1 MTEVCSETDMAASK
15 KVPCHITVAGRLD
28 DYRFHIC
35 KDIASGLAD
44 RFGQVT
50 FDAEGMTEVD
60 WNAYINL
67 KKKEFKKNGSNH
79 RTSPVIFYNSVN
91 YIGDEEQFRT
101 WCVRAYGHKANKSN
115 NVLYRGLAKKEYS
128 SWLTENKNSFCYFDL
143 NCGGHKLGRVVFEL
157 YRTVC
162 PRTCQNFMDLCT
174 GSKGKGYNYKNTILH
189 RVIPDVFIQGGD
201 IDKGSGDGGAAA
213 GGGTFPDE
221 NFAIRHDRPGILAMA
236 NNGSAHTNASQFYV
250 TLRPMPWLDSKR
262 VSFGRVI
269 SGMRAV
275 KLASRVS
282 TLNQRPS
289 EGQELRI
296 VACGEFFGSH
306 TTTKA
311 ETTPTEAITGDATQL
326 AQVKEVFTL
335 ASSGSKRLRPE
346 ELMLALKAPSGPLAT
361 KFGRLAPLIIKA
373 VEAHVVKTRAKSVSI
388 DVFVVKVM
396 AAINNAPPLPAAP
409 AKAATSFGQLTSKHM
424 ASIAEVFTAIGPS
437 ENGMVTV
444 VALEKIAQSSSPSLS
459 PLAHFQEQTM
469 ANVTEVQEYFNALLS
484 RDAGEYRTTLQAFR
498 KQLGLQ

>member
-44 RFGQVT
+44 RFAQVT

-174 GSKGKGYNYKNTILH
+174 GSKGKGYTYKDTILH
-189 RVIPDVFIQGGD
+189 RVIPDVFVQGGD
-201 IDKGSGDGGAAA
+201 IDGGSGDGGAAA
-213 GGGTFPDE
+213 GGGTFADE

-236 NNGSAHTNASQFYV
+236 NDGTVHTNGSQFYV
-250 TLRPMPWLDSKR
+250 TLRPMPWLDTKR
-262 VSFGRVI
+262 VGFGRVI
-269 SGMRAV
+269 SGMRAI
-275 KLASRVS
+275 KMAGRVP
-282 TLNQRPS
+282 TLNQRPTMD
-289 EGQELRI
+289 LKI
-296 VACGEFFGSH
+296 VDCGEFFGPAGD
-306 TTTKA
+306 KA
-311 ETTPTEAITGDATQL
+311 ATSGTEAVTGDATQL
-326 AQVKEVFTL
+326 AQVNEVFTL

-346 ELMLALKAPSGPLAT
+346 ELMLALKASNGPLIT
-361 KFGRLAPLIIKA
+361 KFGRLAPTIIKA
-373 VEAHVVKTRAKSVSI
+373 IEAHVVKTRIKSVTQ
-388 DVFVVKVM
+388 DVFVARAM
-396 AAINNAPPLPAAP
+396 DAINKAPKLPAA
-409 AKAATSFGQLTSKHM
+409 AA
-424 ASIAEVFTAIGPS
+424 
-437 ENGMVTV
+437 
-444 VALEKIAQSSSPSLS
+444 
-459 PLAHFQEQTM
+459 
-469 ANVTEVQEYFNALLS
+469 
-484 RDAGEYRTTLQAFR
+484 
-498 KQLGLQ
+498 